1 MEAAGNNSGYEKKGY
16 LLQDF
21 KVFRLKDAPDSHGQD
36 IYSIP
41 FHYHDFHKIILL
53 LKGKAGYIIEGKTY
67 PLQERDILFVSAGE
81 IHRPVVEKDSP
92 YERSIIY
99 ISPEFLKTIS
109 QWHAADDETDQD
121 PEGALSTCFSYAKKH
136 SAVMHLTKGSTHDLL
151 FHMDKLERTAR
162 DKGFCNDLYTK
173 ALFVEF
179 MVLLNRAL
187 LEHEVEMV
195 HASGYDK
202 KILPII
208 KYINDHLFDDLG
220 IDTLA
225 EQFYLSRFHMM
236 RKFKHDT
243 GMSIHQYILSK
254 RLLAARDMLKTSAPL
269 SKICFDCGFK
279 DYSTFSRAFKKQFD
293 ETPREF
299 RNNMNN

>member
-1 MEAAGNNSGYEKKGY
+1 MEINANNSGYEKKGY

-21 KVFRLKDAPDSHGQD
+21 KVFRLKDAPDSHQD

-92 YERSIIY
+92 YERIIIY

-109 QWHAADDETDQD
+109 QWSSDDNSGNV

-162 DKGFCNDLYTK
+162 DKGFCNRLYTQ

-179 MVLLNRAL
+179 MILLNRAL
-187 LEHEVEMV
+187 LEHEVEEV

-208 KYINDHLFDDLG
+208 KYINDHLFENLS
-220 IDTLA
+220 IDMLA
-225 EQFYLSRFHMM
+225 EHFYLSRFHMM

-254 RLLAARDMLKTSAPL
+254 RLLVARDMLKTSAPL
-269 SKICFDCGFK
+269 TKICFDCGFK

-293 ETPREF
+293 ETPSEF
-299 RNNMNN
+299 RSNKNN